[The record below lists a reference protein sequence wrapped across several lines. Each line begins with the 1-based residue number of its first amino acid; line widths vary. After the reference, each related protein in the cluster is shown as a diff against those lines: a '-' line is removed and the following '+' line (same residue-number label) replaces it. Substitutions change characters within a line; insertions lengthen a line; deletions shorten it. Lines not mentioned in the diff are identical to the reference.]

1 MDDKKN
7 FMICKTD
14 EDIKMAF
21 DPYRKNII
29 KTFMHSKEPMT
40 VKEVADALG
49 EVPAKVHYHVKKL
62 EDYGIL
68 QLAKTKNINGIIAKY
83 YKSVYEGILFE
94 GSELSSSVYISQI
107 PFIEDVFKRITEKFH
122 SDLEKHYELVKNSED
137 KAQRKISAMV
147 HHLYMTKE
155 EQEEVLKQIDEIIE
169 KYSEKDESK
178 EEYSMLHTLARIK

>member
-1 MDDKKN
+1 MDDKMN
-7 FMICKTD
+7 YLICKTD

-21 DPYRKNII
+21 DPYRKSII
-29 KTFMHSKEPMT
+29 KTVLHSKEPMT
-40 VKEVADALG
+40 VKEIADSLE

-68 QLAKTKNINGIIAKY
+68 KLAKTKNINGIIAKY
-83 YKSVYEGILFE
+83 YKSVYDGILFE
-94 GSELSSSVYISQI
+94 GSELSNKVYISQI

-122 SDLEKHYELVKNSED
+122 KDLEQHYELVRTSEE
-137 KAQRKISAMV
+137 KAQRKISAMI

-155 EQEEVLKQIDEIIE
+155 EQEDVIKQLDEIVK
-169 KYSEKDESK
+169 KYSKKDESK